1 MKPFLSAA
9 LLGCL
14 LSAFSAVTPQPALAQ
29 EVTSKIQIVED
40 VETQFDLRFVVK
52 REGKSA
58 ANFAP
63 AKVLLGYQKSSSHY
77 LALIITPDEMRLSR
91 VDNGQGKVLARV
103 QKFYEAP
110 TVAGSKM
117 VVQWRTGKL
126 AVLYGG
132 RVLLQQE
139 NLGELA
145 GSAALQASAD
155 IAFAEAQL
163 QPTEPIYFADD
174 FMRMN
179 NSEAHSWETA
189 HGEWKI
195 NAAANPIRVAN
206 AFTYSGKGDAAISLA
221 GRWFWNDY
229 TVSSA
234 VRPMENGEVGLVV
247 YYQDDKNYLLFK
259 WLGGVAK
266 GRFRGNEKQLWRVWN
281 GQAALIASAP
291 GGYRAKQWYRIAA
304 GVENDVFTA
313 LIDDQI
319 VLQTKT
325 NLFGQGR
332 AGLYENGGAT
342 VFDDVFIYGHDNREA
357 TEKIQQILI
366 SPQFTKE
373 ESMSNWASVKSEWK
387 EVNKEGAQ
395 TFWHRGTFF
404 GDHHVTAHISGLSPN
419 GKAKLILNGDG
430 ESPGNGYSLEIT
442 RPDDK
447 HFKAVLLRDGK
458 PQKEA
463 QLEVNK
469 ADYDLTLQRIGNEIR
484 GSAGDLQVVFQ
495 DKQPLNGRRV
505 AFSAQ
510 NARIE
515 RENAH
520 AEGAQ
525 VHDYTF
531 YRAPTDWIANRG
543 EWDISSRWL
552 CTKDWAWYGGKSD
565 NLATLWNKRE
575 FAGDYTIDVFAA
587 CQMDNDNPPYYNHP
601 RDMNITLGGDGDDPA
616 SGYSFI
622 FGGWNNTATRILR
635 GNKTVAETKEVLLPM
650 PYHGQAHH
658 KWFHLRVEKKGDEFS
673 YFIDGK
679 LALTY
684 RDKNPLPGK
693 HIGLWT
699 AGNGMMIARA
709 TIYYEKETG
718 VQSVLPP
725 LREATFAPATPVE
738 KMPWK
743 ARGDDKTV
751 QVAAVPTPTAEL
763 AVRATASNGGGEFSI
778 APQLESFDVFQTSK
792 LSFDCRIAP
801 HTAVNL
807 YLKARDKLHSIRLS
821 GPTSDNEREEI
832 KSLGAAPTPADD
844 EWHNVS
850 LDLAALFKALY
861 PEANELKVDEIFL
874 GNLPRDPY
882 QKMGFDG
889 NAPESEYQV
898 RAFALRSADNRIAK
912 LFAPE
917 LKAAPLQ
924 MAEAKPVVRG
934 LMQMR
939 VTFCQDSDGGAF
951 KDEMLNKP
959 IAWKA
964 FSKPIFTES
973 VKSIDFAWPNQKS
986 PGAGIRPT
994 YWSARFYGKVQ
1005 VSSEGDYVF
1014 SLDRLD
1020 DGGRLWIDGKPILEA
1035 WKIQQP
1041 STHNS
1046 EALHLSAGL
1055 HDIRLDYCQGPGPG
1069 SLALSWKGLGFDKE
1083 IIPVV
1088 KEKP

>member
-1 MKPFLSAA
+1 MKPFLSALCCSFLFA
-9 LLGCL
+9 PLPLI
-14 LSAFSAVTPQPALAQ
+14 AQ
-29 EVTSKIQIVED
+29 EAAPKIQIVED
-40 VETQFDLRFVVK
+40 VESQFDLRCTVK
-52 REGKSA
+52 RKASRNEKSA

-63 AKVLLGYQKSSSHY
+63 AKVLLGYQKSSPNY
-77 LALIITPDEMRLSR
+77 LVLIIAPDELRLSR
-91 VDNGQGKVLARV
+91 VQNGNGKVIARA

-110 TVAGSKM
+110 SVAGRKM
-117 VVQWRTGKL
+117 VLQWRSGKL
-126 AVLYGG
+126 AVLYGN

-139 NLGELA
+139 NLGGIEGA
-145 GSAALQASAD
+145 VALQASDD
-155 IAFAEAQL
+155 ISFSEAQL
-163 QPTEPIYFADD
+163 QPTEPVYFADD

-179 NSEAHSWETA
+179 NSDAHSWESA

-206 AFTYSGKGDAAISLA
+206 AFTYSGTGDAAISLA

-234 VRPMENGEVGLVV
+234 VRPLENGEVGLVV

-259 WLGGVAK
+259 WLGGIAN
-266 GRFRGNEKQLWRVWN
+266 GRFRGQEKQLWRVWN

-291 GGYRAKQWYRIAA
+291 GGYRAKQWYRLSA

-313 LIDDQI
+313 SIDDQT
-319 VLQTKT
+319 VLQSKT

-332 AGLYENGGAT
+332 AGLYENGAAT
-342 VFDDVFIYGHDNREA
+342 IFDDVFIYGHDNREA

-366 SPQFTKE
+366 CPQFTKE
-373 ESMSNWASVKSEWK
+373 ESMSNWASVKSEWS
-387 EVNKEGAQ
+387 EVNKDGAQ

-404 GDHHVTAHISGLSPN
+404 GDHHVNAQVSGLYPN
-419 GKAKLILNGDG
+419 GKAKIILNGDG
-430 ESPGNGYSLEIT
+430 ETPTNGYALEVT

-447 HFKAVLLRDGK
+447 HLKAVLLRDGT

-463 QLEVNK
+463 QIETNK
-469 ADYDLTLQRIGNEIR
+469 DNYDVSLQRFGTQIR
-484 GSAGDLQVVFQ
+484 GSVGDLKVAFQ
-495 DKQPLNGRRV
+495 DKQPLKGRR
-505 AFSAQ
+505 AGFSAQ

-520 AEGAQ
+520 AEGSQ

-531 YRAPTDWIANRG
+531 YQAPTDWIANRG

-575 FAGDYTIDVFAA
+575 FTGDYTIDVFAA
-587 CQMDNDNPPYYNHP
+587 CQMDNDNAPFYNHP
-601 RDMNITLGGDGDDPA
+601 RDLNITVSGDGDDPA
-616 SGYSFI
+616 SGYSFV
-622 FGGWNNTATRILR
+622 FGGWNNQFTRILR
-635 GNKTVAETKEVLLPM
+635 GAKTVAETKEILLPAQ
-650 PYHGQAHH
+650 YHNEAHH
-658 KWFHLRVEKKGDEFS
+658 KWFHLRVEKKGEEFS
-673 YFIDGK
+673 YFIDEK

-693 HIGLWT
+693 HIALWT

-709 TIYYEKETG
+709 TIYYEKESG
-718 VQSVLPP
+718 IESVLPP
-725 LREATFAPATPVE
+725 LREAIFAPAAPVE

-743 ARGDDKTV
+743 VRGAEKSV
-751 QVAAVPTPTAEL
+751 NIEAVPTPTKDL
-763 AVRATASNGGGEFSI
+763 AVRAISNSGGEFSI
-778 APQLESFDVFQTSK
+778 APQLESFDAFQTSK

-801 HTAVNL
+801 RTAVNL
-807 YLKARDKLHSIRLS
+807 YLKARDKFYSIRLS
-821 GPTSDNEREEI
+821 GPTSENEREDI
-832 KSLGAAPTPADD
+832 KSLGAAPILADD
-844 EWHNVS
+844 QWHSVA
-850 LDLAALFKALY
+850 LDLAALFKPLY
-861 PEANELKVDEIFL
+861 PDAGELKIDEIFL

-889 NAPESEYQV
+889 NAPGSEYQV
-898 RAFALRSADNRIAK
+898 RAFTLRGGDNRIAK

-924 MAEAKPVVRG
+924 IAEVKPEIKLVRG

-939 VTFCQDSDGGAF
+939 VTFCEDNDGGAF

-964 FSKPIFTES
+964 FSKPIFTEP
-973 VKSIDFAWPNQKS
+973 VKAIDFAWPEQKS
-986 PGAGIRPT
+986 PGAGIRST

-1005 VSSEGDYVF
+1005 VAAEGDYIF

-1020 DGGRLWIDGKPILEA
+1020 DGGRLLIDGKPVLEA

-1041 STHNS
+1041 ATHNS
-1046 EALHLSAGL
+1046 EAIHLSAGL
-1055 HDIRLDYCQGPGPG
+1055 HDLRLDYCQGPGNG
-1069 SLALSWKGLGFDKE
+1069 SLALSWKGPGFDKE

-1088 KEKP
+1088 EQK